1 MKTSTRKVGKFDRK
15 NRKSKKKYIKKRRKY
30 TQKGRGLGDVVK
42 KVYSSAAKSASKI
55 TRGPTDRENMS
66 ESMQKLQEELKKRK
80 KNSERIMNDCPLCLD
95 TSVGKVQPI
104 TGTPDEINRVAS
116 ANDMCQPCSQ
126 CSHPFH
132 KGCVSDLTTQS
143 GRINCPMCRSINFK
157 EGQLQV
163 QLQVKNER
171 IDELNKRIN
180 QNQIELKLIN
190 SEIKNSTDPI
200 VLTELQN
207 RLDSLEKKI
216 DDDEKLLNIYISI
229 DYDSDRSMSAED
241 YDSE

>member
-143 GRINCPMCRSINFK
+143 GRINCPICRSINFK
-157 EGQLQV
+157 EG

-216 DDDEKLLNIYISI
+216 DDDEKLLNG
-229 DYDSDRSMSAED
+229 YDSDRSMSAED
-241 YDSE
+241 YDSD